1 MTIKIISKHGLLL
14 SLSVILFFLLSGC
27 TMPPSKNAAK
37 EVITKYFEAKRY
49 KVVEIEIGNIKPIP
63 INEQRYMGTKGY
75 LIDVEAITLE
85 ANEDI
90 GSPVIY
96 KKGEKLTFN
105 NGRITIREKSDKKGD
120 WIISNISGIAIL

>member
-1 MTIKIISKHGLLL
+1 MTIKNVSKHGLLL

>member
-1 MTIKIISKHGLLL
+1 MTIKNVSKHGLLL

-75 LIDVEAITLE
+75 LIDVKVITLE
-85 ANEDI
+85 ATEDI

-120 WIISNISGIAIL
+120 WIISNIFGIAIL

>member
-1 MTIKIISKHGLLL
+1 
-14 SLSVILFFLLSGC
+14 
-27 TMPPSKNAAK
+27 MPPSKNAAK

-75 LIDVEAITLE
+75 LIDVKVITLE
-85 ANEDI
+85 ATEDI

-120 WIISNISGIAIL
+120 WIISNIFGIAIL